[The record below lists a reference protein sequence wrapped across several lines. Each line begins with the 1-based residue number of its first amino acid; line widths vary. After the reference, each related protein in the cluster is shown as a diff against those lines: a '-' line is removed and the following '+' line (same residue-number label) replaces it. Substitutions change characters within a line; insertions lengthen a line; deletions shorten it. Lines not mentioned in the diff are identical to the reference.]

1 MAENDLRAAAFPKL
15 DETQIAALG
24 RCAEVSLK
32 QYRAGEK
39 LFEVAGDVRSGSVK
53 RVASAVGRRSN
64 GGLLRARVLEGHVND
79 AQSPTWPPR
88 ENHPDAAYHKCRDVS
103 AKDFRIDLGAQS
115 IRVEIMKCHIEFKGF
130 APQKESQKQITDLVT
145 KIEKKTKAF
154 PLDVV
159 FLRLMI
165 EENTVRALYHVS
177 ITLELPEKPSLQ
189 KKRGT
194 TSMKLSGMRLPSS
207 RGSLKRTKR
216 RYAAGICGSA
226 AREERSYANKDERRA
241 VRTGYR
247 EVFFAPTDRVMA
259 N

>member
-1 MAENDLRAAAFPKL
+1 MAQNDLRALAFSKL

-177 ITLELPEKPSLQ
+177 ITLELPEKTLAA
-189 KKRGT
+189 KKERHDLNETIRDAFAELERQLEAHKATLRGGH
-194 TSMKLSGMRLPSS
+194 LW
-207 RGSLKRTKR
+207 KR
-216 RYAAGICGSA
+216 RAR
-226 AREERSYANKDERRA
+226 REELRKQS
-241 VRTGYR
+241 
-247 EVFFAPTDRVMA
+247 
-259 N
+259 